1 MKLVQYHEKWREKS
15 KGIGVRKLSDKR
27 GESETIKGRGSGI
40 RNMIKSGER
49 K

>member
-1 MKLVQYHEKWREKS
+1 MRSGEKV
-15 KGIGVRKLSDKR
+15 KGIGGGKLSDKR
-27 GESETIKGRGSGI
+27 GESEMIKGRGSGI